1 MHSSERIVRRTV
13 TALLLP
19 ALVLSAACARM
30 EAPPGGPPDNVPP
43 VVSSTSPDT
52 FAVVEP
58 FDGEVTFRFSERISE
73 QPTDGTLEDAV
84 VVSPETGSVQVDHAR
99 QSLDVS
105 IEGGFRPNLVYRVRV
120 LPVVRDMFG
129 NPLVEPFELVFS
141 TGAEFR
147 RGVIGGEV
155 LDRISGEPV
164 AGARIHAVHGDPPEE
179 AGDSVL
185 HVGRTD
191 SDGIFTLRYLPPGPY
206 AVTAFEDQNRNREV
220 DDLEARAERDV
231 RLEGEADTVVLSLE
245 VLAPDTTPPRI
256 VGAQAVDSATIH
268 LETDDVL
275 DPAESLDL
283 VRVSLS
289 RDEGEAPARDTL
301 LHEYEWEA
309 RRQALEE
316 AAADAAA
323 DEPEAD
329 TADDAAPDTAD
340 DAPPA
345 ADEPQAPPDTVE
357 SPYDPGD
364 PPRAEQDLY
373 LLLEEPL
380 DPDVTYT
387 VSVEGLENIAGA
399 TGGGGDAEVV
409 YAPPP
414 PDTAEADT
422 ADAAPGAPD
431 DVEDDP
437 GDDGDPDDDPG
448 DDGGSDDDAGDDD
461 PGDDGD
467 PDDDA
472 GNGAVPNG
480 GFSSDDGAADDGD
493 PGGPAADAGR
503 ARFEAPEAPD
513 ASSGDVAAGT
523 GPPGSTRGRA
533 ASGAVGASPS
543 TGRAGSGASP

>member
-1 MHSSERIVRRTV
+1 MHSAEGIVRRTV
-13 TALLLP
+13 TLLLLSTLLP
-19 ALVLSAACARM
+19 AVASCARM
-30 EAPPGGPPDNVPP
+30 EAPPGGPPDNLPP
-43 VVSSTSPDT
+43 VVSTTSPDT

-73 QPTDGTLEDAV
+73 RPADGTLEEAV
-84 VVSPETGSVQVDHAR
+84 VVSPETGAVRVDHGR

-129 NPLVEPFELVFS
+129 NPLVDPFELVFS

-147 RGVIGGEV
+147 RGVVGGEV

-164 AGARIHAVHGDPPEE
+164 AGARIHAVHGDPPGE
-179 AGDSVL
+179 GRDSVL

-220 DDLEARAERDV
+220 DGLEPRAERDV

-245 VLAPDTTPPRI
+245 LLAPDTTPPRI
-256 VGAQAVDSATIH
+256 VGAEAVDSATIH

-289 RDEGEAPARDTL
+289 RDEGGAPARDTL

-316 AAADAAA
+316 AAAESDA
-323 DEPEAD
+323 DEP
-329 TADDAAPDTAD
+329 APDTLDGAVPD
-340 DAPPA
+340 TAADAPLGV
-345 ADEPQAPPDTVE
+345 DEPQVPADTVE

-380 DPDVTYT
+380 VPDVTYT

-399 TGGGGDAEVV
+399 TGGGGEAEVV
-409 YAPPP
+409 YTPPP

-422 ADAAPGAPD
+422 ADAAPGTPD
-431 DVEDDP
+431 EVEDDDP
-437 GDDGDPDDDPG
+437 GDDADPDDDGADDADPNGADADPNGDPSSDDGGGDDGDPDDPDP
-448 DDGGSDDDAGDDD
+448 DDGGPVRFDAPGGADGATGIGASARARPPDD
-461 PGDDGD
+461 PSEQT
-467 PDDDA
+467 
-472 GNGAVPNG
+472 V
-480 GFSSDDGAADDGD
+480 
-493 PGGPAADAGR
+493 
-503 ARFEAPEAPD
+503 
-513 ASSGDVAAGT
+513 
-523 GPPGSTRGRA
+523 
-533 ASGAVGASPS
+533 
-543 TGRAGSGASP
+543 GRAGGASSTGSASRARSP